1 MDELIMD
8 DLTTRSATGPAAG
21 IDPDTASAVVD
32 LGAFRRNIDRLRSHL
47 GGVPIMVVVKA
58 EAYGHG
64 LIACAAAARRAGI
77 EWLGVAT
84 PTEALRLRAAGDHGR
99 LLCWLYGPDE
109 DFEAVVAADIDITVH
124 HPEQLSMISAAAGA
138 VQQTARVQLKIDTG
152 LSRNGSPVTAWDQL
166 CALAAEAEE
175 SGAVRVT
182 GIWSHFASA
191 DEPGDPSI
199 TRQAERYSD
208 ALAVAERHG
217 LRPGATDVVRHL
229 ANSAAAI
236 GLPETRYDL
245 VRLGIA
251 CYGVE
256 PAPGI
261 ARDAGLELEPVMTL
275 RARLAAVKPIAR
287 GEGVSYGH
295 TWIAD
300 RDTVLGLVPL
310 GYGDGV
316 PVHAGNAAT
325 VAVDGRVVP
334 VRGRICMDQ
343 FLVELGP
350 DATEQAGD
358 EVVLFGA
365 GGPTA
370 QDWAEACGT
379 IGYEIV
385 TRIGVRVP
393 RVHRTDPE

>member
-1 MDELIMD
+1 
-8 DLTTRSATGPAAG
+8 
-21 IDPDTASAVVD
+21 
-32 LGAFRRNIDRLRSHL
+32 
-47 GGVPIMVVVKA
+47 
-58 EAYGHG
+58 
-64 LIACAAAARRAGI
+64 
-77 EWLGVAT
+77 
-84 PTEALRLRAAGDHGR
+84 

-109 DFEAVVAADIDITVH
+109 DFEAVVASDIDITVH
-124 HPEQLSMISAAAGA
+124 DAEQLSMISAAAGA
-138 VQQTARVQLKIDTG
+138 VQRTARVQLKIDTG
-152 LSRNGSPVTAWDQL
+152 LSRNGSPIADWDQL
-166 CALAAEAEE
+166 CALAAEAEQ
-175 SGAVRVT
+175 SGAIRVT

-191 DEPGDPSI
+191 DQPGDPSI
-199 TRQAERYSD
+199 SRQAERFAH
-208 ALAVAERHG
+208 ALAVAERNG
-217 LRPGATDVVRHL
+217 LHPDAADVVRHL

-261 ARDAGLELEPVMTL
+261 ARGAGLELEPVMTL

-310 GYGDGV
+310 GYGDGI
-316 PVHAGNAAT
+316 PAHAGNSAT
-325 VAVDGRVVP
+325 VAVGGRIVP

-343 FLVELGP
+343 FVVELGP

-365 GGPTA
+365 GGPAA

-393 RVHRTDPE
+393 RVYRTDPE

>member
-1 MDELIMD
+1 MGEPIME
-8 DLTTRSATGPAAG
+8 ATAVPAPG

-32 LGAFRRNIDRLRSHL
+32 LAAFGRNIARLREHV
-47 GGVPIMVVVKA
+47 GGMSIMVVVKA

-64 LIACAAAARRAGI
+64 MINCAAAARRAGVD
-77 EWLGVAT
+77 WLGVAT
-84 PTEALRLRAAGDHGR
+84 PSEALRLRAAGDQGR

-124 HPEQLSMISAAAGA
+124 HPEQLSVISAAAGA
-138 VQQTARVQLKIDTG
+138 VQRTARVQLKIDTG
-152 LSRNGSPVTAWDQL
+152 LSRNGSPIADWEQL
-166 CALAAEAEE
+166 CALAAEAEQ
-175 SGAVRVT
+175 SGAVRVA
-182 GIWSHFASA
+182 GIWSHLASA
-191 DEPGDPSI
+191 DEPGHPSI
-199 TRQAERYSD
+199 ARQSERFAD
-208 ALAVAERHG
+208 ALEVAARNG
-217 LRPGATDVVRHL
+217 LHPDLRHL

-236 GLPETRYDL
+236 TLPEARYDL

-256 PAPGI
+256 PAPGV
-261 ARDAGLELEPVMTL
+261 AGGAGLELEPVMTL
-275 RARLAAVKPIAR
+275 RARLAAVKAIR
-287 GEGVSYGH
+287 QGEGVSYGH

-316 PVHAGNAAT
+316 PVHAGNTAA
-325 VAVDGRVVP
+325 VVVGGRTVP

-343 FLVELGP
+343 FVVELGP
-350 DATEQAGD
+350 DAPEQVGD
-358 EVVLFGA
+358 EVVVFGA

-370 QDWAEACGT
+370 QDWADACGT

>member
-1 MDELIMD
+1 MD
-8 DLTTRSATGPAAG
+8 DLDHQRPALAAG
-21 IDPDTASAVVD
+21 IDPDTAAAVVD
-32 LGAFRRNIDRLRSHL
+32 LDAFTRNLRRLEDHV
-47 GGVPIMVVVKA
+47 GVPIMVVVKA

-64 LIACAAAARRAGI
+64 MIACARAARQFGA
-77 EWLGVAT
+77 EWLGAAT
-84 PTEALRLRAAGDHGR
+84 PTEALRLRTAGDHGR

-109 DFEAVVAADIDITVH
+109 DFEAVVAADVDITAH
-124 HPEQLSMISAAAGA
+124 HADQLSMIIAAAGA
-138 VQQTARVQLKIDTG
+138 VQRTARVHLKIDTG
-152 LSRNGSPVTAWDQL
+152 LSRNGACAADWDHL
-166 CALAAEAEE
+166 CGLAAEAEE
-175 SGAVRVT
+175 SGAITVA

-199 TRQAERYSD
+199 ARQSQLFAE

-217 LRPGATDVVRHL
+217 LHPEVRHL

-236 GLPETRYDL
+236 TRPEARYDL

-251 CYGVE
+251 CYGIE
-256 PAPGI
+256 PAPGL
-261 ARDAGLELEPVMTL
+261 AESAGLRLEPVMTL

-287 GEGVSYGH
+287 GDGVSYGH

-300 RDTVLGLVPL
+300 RDTGLGLVPL

-316 PVHAGNAAT
+316 PVRAGNSAA
-325 VAVDGRVVP
+325 VG
-334 VRGRICMDQ
+334 VRGRTVPIRGRVCMDQ
-343 FLVELGP
+343 FMVELGP
-350 DATEQAGD
+350 DATERVGD

-365 GGPTA
+365 GTAPTVA
-370 QDWAEACGT
+370 DWARACGT

-393 RVHRTDPE
+393 RVYRRGGS